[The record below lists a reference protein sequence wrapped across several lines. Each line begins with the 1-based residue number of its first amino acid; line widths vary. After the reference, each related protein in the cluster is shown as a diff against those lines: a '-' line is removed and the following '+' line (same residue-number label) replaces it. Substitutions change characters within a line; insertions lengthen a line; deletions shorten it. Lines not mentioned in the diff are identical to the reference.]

1 MSKEKHMEWN
11 VYYYN
16 NSNQKCIVQFN
27 IFKHVKF
34 EREVREALAKI
45 DSKEDFSA
53 ELNRLVGYYYWSK
66 AEWEIVITPWVGDKS
81 IELKIDV
88 ADQIRMNWFRFVDYV
103 WSFKGEMKNVEL
115 DPCPFCGGKA
125 RVQLCDIDGSY
136 RDDGYLTDIGKD
148 EVFYGIAHDIAT
160 APGCPIA
167 AECDCTIG
175 ALLYDTPEEAAE
187 AWNRRTEWK

>member
-16 NSNQKCIVQFN
+16 HNQKRIAQFD
-27 IFKHVKF
+27 IFKHTKF

-45 DSKEDFSA
+45 DSKGDFSA

-66 AEWEIVITPWVGDKS
+66 AEWETVITPWVGDKS
-81 IELKIDV
+81 VELKIDV

-103 WSFKGEMKNVEL
+103 WSFKGGMKNVEL
-115 DPCPFCGGKA
+115 DPCPFCGGEA
-125 RVQLCDIDGSY
+125 RVQLCDGDGNY
-136 RDDGYLTDIGKD
+136 CGDGYLADIGKD

-160 APGCPIA
+160 APDCPIA
-167 AECDCTIG
+167 MGGDQAIG
-175 ALLYDTPEEAAE
+175 ALLYGTPEEVAE